1 MASGMSPSTGR
12 TIAVV
17 GATGRQG
24 GQVVRFLLA
33 DGWRVRA
40 ITRKPG
46 SRNAALLKERGAD
59 VFEADLEDAK
69 SLDSAFAGA
78 HGVFSMQAPRPG
90 SIEIEIRQ
98 GTNAARAAERAGV
111 RHVVYGS
118 AGPGEEKTGIEQWD
132 AKLEV
137 ARRMKELGL
146 PLTVLRPMAFME
158 LMVDPSFYPQSSTW
172 YTMPKLAGLDC
183 RIPWL
188 SVRDLGAI
196 AAKAFADPGSFIG
209 EELRLAADV
218 KSLAECRA
226 IYRDV
231 KNKNPPRLPMPLFVF
246 RKFVGDDVLNMWRW
260 LRVNPVDL
268 DTGPTYEIHPE
279 AVDVRT
285 WLANLP

>member
-1 MASGMSPSTGR
+1 MSPGAGR

-24 GQVVRFLLA
+24 GQVVRHLLA
-33 DGWRVRA
+33 DGWHVRA

-46 SRNAALLKERGAD
+46 GKNAAMLKELGAD
-59 VFEADLEDAK
+59 VIEADLEDPK

-78 HGVFSMQAPRPG
+78 HGVFSMQAPHSG

-118 AGPGEEKTGIEQWD
+118 AGPGEAKTGIEQWD
-132 AKLEV
+132 AKIEV
-137 ARRMKELGL
+137 ARQMKELGL

-158 LMVDPSFYPQSSTW
+158 LMVDPTFYPQSSTW
-172 YTMPKLAGLDC
+172 YTMPKLAGLEC

-196 AAKAFADPGSFIG
+196 AAKAFADPESFIG
-209 EELRLAADV
+209 RDLRLAADV
-218 KSLAECRA
+218 KSLAECKA

-231 KNKNPPRLPMPLFVF
+231 KNKNPPRFPMPLFLF
-246 RKFVGDDVLNMWRW
+246 RKFVGGDVLNMWRW
-260 LRVNPVDL
+260 LRVNPVEL
-268 DTGPTYEIHPE
+268 DTRPTYEIHPE
-279 AVDVRT
+279 AMDVRT
-285 WLANLP
+285 LLESSP

>member
-1 MASGMSPSTGR
+1 MTSGMSPSTGR
-12 TIAVV
+12 TIAVL

-24 GQVVRFLLA
+24 GQVVRRLLV
-33 DGWRVRA
+33 DGWHVRA

-46 SRNAALLKERGAD
+46 SKKAVILKERGVD
-59 VFEADLEDAK
+59 VFGADLEDPK

-78 HGVFSMQAPRPG
+78 HGVFSMQEPRSG

-98 GTNAARAAERAGV
+98 GTNAARAAARAGV

-118 AGPGEEKTGIEQWD
+118 AGPGEETTGIEQWD
-132 AKLEV
+132 AKIEV
-137 ARRMKELGL
+137 ARQMKGLGL

-172 YTMPKLAGLDC
+172 YTMPKLAGLNC

-196 AAKAFADPGSFIG
+196 AAKAFADPERFIG
-209 EELRLAADV
+209 MDLRLAADV

-231 KNKNPPRLPMPLFVF
+231 TGKDPPRFPIPLFLF

-260 LRVNPVDL
+260 LRVNPVEL
-268 DTGPTYEIHPE
+268 DIGPTYEIHPE
-279 AVDVRT
+279 AMDVRT
-285 WLANLP
+285 WLANSH